1 MILTAYFD
9 ESTSDRASVVAG
21 VMSTA
26 QKWKAFEQDWA
37 KFLAKFGVNALHMK
51 EFAHFKKDFE
61 SWRSD
66 EAKRIQF
73 LSRAIEIIRRRCD
86 VCVGMLIDRQGF
98 SKTIAPDA
106 SVSAFYQNEYT
117 AAAFMSML
125 LAGKWADRCAYQG
138 SIDFVFD
145 RGNPARKQFEEA
157 YDNVCKIP
165 KERAASHIG
174 ALSFADDKEVTP
186 LQAADFVAYEMCKV
200 YTDLHLNKKRIR
212 GSLRSL
218 FQQVNVDVRVSV
230 EKNMAKLV
238 ASCNAP
244 MEGED

>member
-1 MILTAYFD
+1 MTKKQILFTIITFVSTNSFSFD
-9 ESTSDRASVVAG
+9 SSFVNTTHCN
-21 VMSTA
+21 MSIPTI
-26 QKWKAFEQDWA
+26 
-37 KFLAKFGVNALHMK
+37 
-51 EFAHFKKDFE
+51 
-61 SWRSD
+61 SP
-66 EAKRIQF
+66 
-73 LSRAIEIIRRRCD
+73 
-86 VCVGMLIDRQGF
+86 QG
-98 SKTIAPDA
+98 
-106 SVSAFYQNEYT
+106 
-117 AAAFMSML
+117 
-125 LAGKWADRCAYQG
+125 
-138 SIDFVFD
+138 DFVFD

-186 LQAADFVAYEMCKV
+186 LQAADFVAYEVCKV

-218 FQQVNVDVRVSV
+218 FQQVNIDVRVSV